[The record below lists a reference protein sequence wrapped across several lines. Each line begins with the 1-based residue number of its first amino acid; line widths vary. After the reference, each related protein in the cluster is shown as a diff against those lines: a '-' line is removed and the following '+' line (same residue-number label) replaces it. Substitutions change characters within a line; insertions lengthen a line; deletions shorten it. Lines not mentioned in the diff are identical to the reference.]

1 MFASTA
7 LIASLL
13 KSRSF
18 SSDLNPK
25 AAFLDEAAT
34 AVGSPDLDSAST
46 TSSSQTIIVDEDALI
61 ELKSK
66 LANAAQFISELSDD
80 NVSRLV
86 NANLATS
93 YVAYGL
99 SDLSF
104 VYPGLPNGYLGESIE
119 QWATQNINN
128 AHGQAGKVAHMD
140 TRAGALSAVHGA
152 LQTSPASVT
161 VLTSSQGLLTMI
173 PNMHVLAQSKLPVV
187 IHVGAHALD
196 ADLELSPEVD
206 SVLAARNTGF
216 AFLASNNAQEAHDM
230 AVAAH
235 IIAKTTSLPI
245 LHYFD
250 GVKAA
255 KEIEKTDLLSYSKI
269 ASLVDQANTVQTSF
283 TDAYDAVE
291 NVLVQVGKA
300 VGRDY
305 HIFEYSGASNAETV
319 IVTLGA
325 GSQTVKQAVGQ
336 LATANNVGIL
346 SVRLCRPWSEA
357 HFLNAI
363 PKTTKRVIVL
373 EQGDGL
379 FAFNGPL
386 FLDVAASFRF
396 GQWDGAKPR
405 IVTAQSINYG
415 NLRPAHLLQLLSDI
429 QDNGNFVDL
438 NAEKYTSL
446 ADEPALL
453 DTTSRA
459 IFWEVSKS
467 HTASHVSNILSKTL
481 HVQTRIVED
490 AYHPGGA
497 VVNSHLRFGKSAN
510 DSAYAYE
517 KASFIAVQD
526 VNLIKEYDI
535 LASSKNKAIVLLNGP
550 WKNGDE
556 IEPKLTN
563 EFKLRATQLDIQ
575 LYTIDTSSIAQ
586 ELGLSSKSHN
596 LILEAAFL
604 QLNKDLVGDDA
615 SILAALYEE
624 NDSNKKTHAMI
635 QEVFDNVKA
644 DLTKIELLPPWTIL
658 EISDAVL
665 PKVPADRAATNEDTS
680 VVPDENEGA
689 ATVSKWHQAA
699 WDLIFNEAYA
709 SKTALRPDLHE
720 DTFVV
725 KCTENRRLTPSTYDR
740 NVFHLEFDTGDSGLK
755 YNLGD
760 ALGVHGLN
768 DEAQVERFLQWYG
781 LNGGDIITLP
791 ANEAGERETRTVFQL
806 FTQTLDIFGRP
817 SKKFYESL
825 AEFASDPKEREQLL
839 FLISSE
845 GKEEYKKRVDETVTY
860 EDLLREFTSAKP
872 TVEQLVTIIAPVKPR
887 HYSIAS
893 SQKMH
898 PNSVHLLVVAVD
910 WQTASGETRFGQCTR
925 YLSNLKLGSSVTVS
939 IKPSVMKLPPLDT
952 QPVIMAGLGTG
963 MAPFRAFIQERA
975 VLKAS
980 GVEVGP
986 MVLYFGSRNRRN
998 EYLYGE
1004 ELEAYNAE
1012 GLLTHMGLAFSRDQK
1027 QKVYIQHKMQED
1039 SRQLYEYLIN
1049 EQAHF
1054 YLCGP
1059 TWPVPDVKDAVVYGL
1074 KQYGGMEERAA
1085 SDLIEEWKEKERYIL
1100 EVY

>member
-13 KSRSF
+13 KTRSF
-18 SSDLNPK
+18 SSDLLPIP
-25 AAFLDEAAT
+25 LDDTPT
-34 AVGSPDLDSAST
+34 AVGTPDLDAASS

-66 LANAAQFISELSDD
+66 LANSNILNDIAADD
-80 NVSRLV
+80 TLSRLV
-86 NANLATS
+86 NANLAT
-93 YVAYGL
+93 AYIAYSL
-99 SDLSF
+99 SELSF
-104 VYPGLPNGYLGESIE
+104 VYPGLPTGYLGESIE
-119 QWATQNINN
+119 QWAADNITNVYGQN
-128 AHGQAGKVAHMD
+128 GKVAHMD
-140 TRAGALSAVHGA
+140 TRSGALAAVHGA
-152 LQTSPASVT
+152 LNTSPAAVT
-161 VLTSSQGLLTMI
+161 VLSSSQGLLTMI

-187 IHVGAHALD
+187 MHVGAHALD
-196 ADLELSPEVD
+196 DKLELTPEVD

-230 AVAAH
+230 ALAAH
-235 IIAKTTSLPI
+235 IISKTTSLPI

-255 KEIEKTDLLSYSKI
+255 KEIEKVDLLPYAKI
-269 ASLVDQANTVQTSF
+269 ASIASNVSAVDTSYNN
-283 TDAYDAVE
+283 AYDAVE
-291 NVLVQVGKA
+291 NVLAQVGKA
-300 VGRDY
+300 VGREY
-305 HIFEYSGASNAETV
+305 HIFEYSGASDAETV

-336 LATANNVGIL
+336 LATANRVGIL
-346 SVRLCRPWSEA
+346 SIRLCRPWSEA

-363 PKTTKRVIVL
+363 PKTAKRVIVL

-405 IVTAQSINYG
+405 IVTAQSANYG
-415 NLRPAHLLQLLSDI
+415 NLRPAHLVQLLAET
-429 QDNGNFVDL
+429 NNFIDL
-438 NAEKYTSL
+438 NSEQYISL
-446 ADEPALL
+446 PDEPALV
-453 DTTSRA
+453 DTASRA

-467 HTASHVSNILSKTL
+467 NTASHVANILSKSL
-481 HVQTRIVED
+481 HIQTRVVED
-490 AYHPGGA
+490 SYRPGGA
-497 VVNSHLRFGKSAN
+497 VINSHLRFSKSADVN
-510 DSAYAYE
+510 AYSYE

-526 VNLIKEYDI
+526 IALIKEYDI
-535 LASSKNKAIVLLNGP
+535 LASSNQKAIVLLNGP

-563 EFKLRATQLDIQ
+563 EFKLRSTQLDIQ
-575 LYTIDTSSIAQ
+575 LYTIDIATIAQ
-586 ELGLSSKSHN
+586 NLGLSNKSRN
-596 LILEAAFL
+596 LIFESAFL
-604 QLNKDLVGDDA
+604 QLNQAFTTADA
-615 SILAALYEE
+615 SVLAALYNEI
-624 NDSNKKTHAMI
+624 DGSKKIGALV
-635 QEVFDNVKA
+635 QEVYDAVKA

-658 EISDAVL
+658 EISDAIL
-665 PKVPADRAATNEDTS
+665 PKVPADRAVTNDDDA
-680 VVPDENEGA
+680 VVPDESEGA

-699 WDLIFNEAYA
+699 WDLIFKEAYE
-709 SKTALRPDLHE
+709 SKTVLRPELHE
-720 DTFVV
+720 DTFIV
-725 KCTENRRLTPSTYDR
+725 KCTENRRLTPGTYDR
-740 NVFHLEFDTGDSGLK
+740 NVFHLEFDTANSGLK

-768 DEAQVERFLQWYG
+768 DEKEVQKFLDWYG
-781 LNGGDIITLP
+781 VNGEDVITLP
-791 ANEAGERETRTVFQL
+791 ANEAGEREIRTVFQL

-825 AEFASDPKEREQLL
+825 AEFAADAKEREQLL
-839 FLISSE
+839 FLISAE
-845 GKEEYKKRVDETVTY
+845 GKEEYKKRVDETTTY

-872 TVEQLVTIIAPVKPR
+872 SVEQLATIIAPIKPR

-898 PNSVHLLVVAVD
+898 ANSVHLLVVAVD
-910 WQTASGETRFGQCTR
+910 WKTSTGEVRYGQCTR
-925 YLSNLKLGSSVTVS
+925 YLSDLKIGASVTVS

-980 GVEVGP
+980 GVKVGP
-986 MVLYFGSRNRRN
+986 MMLYFGSRNRRN

-1004 ELEAYNAE
+1004 ELEAYHAE

-1074 KQYGGMEERAA
+1074 KKFGGMEERAA

>member
-13 KSRSF
+13 KTRSF
-18 SSDLNPK
+18 SSDLRPQP
-25 AAFLDEAAT
+25 LDDAPT
-34 AVGSPDLDSAST
+34 AVGTPDLDAAST

-66 LANAAQFISELSDD
+66 LANAHLINDLSDD
-80 NVSRLV
+80 TLARLV
-86 NANLATS
+86 NANLATA
-93 YVAYGL
+93 YIAYGL

-104 VYPGLPNGYLGESIE
+104 VYPGLPTGYLGESVE
-119 QWATQNINN
+119 QWAAENIANVYGQN
-128 AHGQAGKVAHMD
+128 GKVAHMD
-140 TRAGALSAVHGA
+140 TRAGALAAVHGA
-152 LQTSPASVT
+152 LKSSPAAVS

-196 ADLELSPEVD
+196 DDLELSPEVD

-230 AVAAH
+230 ALAAH
-235 IIAKTTSLPI
+235 IIAKSTSLPI

-255 KEIEKTDLLSYSKI
+255 KEIEKVDLLPYAKVASIAANVAAVETSYTN
-269 ASLVDQANTVQTSF
+269 AF
-283 TDAYDAVE
+283 DAVE
-291 NVLVQVGKA
+291 NILGQVGKA

-305 HIFEYSGASNAETV
+305 HIFEYSGASDAETV

-336 LATANNVGIL
+336 LATANRVGIL

-363 PKTTKRVIVL
+363 PKSAKRVIVL

-396 GQWDGAKPR
+396 GEWTGAKPR
-405 IVTAQSINYG
+405 IVTAQSTNYG
-415 NLRPAHLLQLLSDI
+415 NLRPAHLLQLLSET
-429 QDNGNFVDL
+429 NNFVDL
-438 NAEKYTSL
+438 NSEQYTSL

-453 DTTSRA
+453 DTASRA
-459 IFWEVSKS
+459 IFWEVAKTN
-467 HTASHVSNILSKTL
+467 TASHVSNILSKSL

-490 AYHPGGA
+490 SYRPGGA
-497 VVNSHLRFGKSAN
+497 VVNSHLRFSKST
-510 DSAYAYE
+510 DVSAYAYE

-526 VNLIKEYDI
+526 VALIKEYDV
-535 LASSKNKAIVLLNGP
+535 LASSTQKATVLLNGP

-575 LYTIDTSSIAQ
+575 LYTIDVASIAQ
-586 ELGLSSKSHN
+586 NLALSNKSRN
-596 LILEAAFL
+596 LIFETAYFL
-604 QLNKDLVGDDA
+604 LNKNVVDA
-615 SILAALYEE
+615 SSSALAALYQEI
-624 NDSNKKTHAMI
+624 DGSKKTAALV
-635 QEVFDNVKA
+635 QEIFDAVKA
-644 DLTKIELLPPWTIL
+644 DLTKIDLLPPWTIL
-658 EISDAVL
+658 EISDDVL
-665 PKVPADRAATNEDTS
+665 PKIPADRAATNEDS
-680 VVPDENEGA
+680 ALIPDESQGA
-689 ATVSKWHQAA
+689 ATVGKWHQAA
-699 WDLIFNEAYA
+699 WDLIFKEAYE

-725 KCTENRRLTPSTYDR
+725 KCSENRRLTPDTYDR
-740 NVFHLEFDTGDSGLK
+740 NVFHLEFDTGNSGLK

-768 DEAQVERFLQWYG
+768 DEQQVQRFLEWYG
-781 LNGGDIITLP
+781 INGQDVIALP
-791 ANEAGERETRTVFQL
+791 ANEAGQRETRTIFQL

-825 AEFASDPKEREQLL
+825 ADYTTDAKEREQLL

-845 GKEEYKKRVDETVTY
+845 GKEEYKKRVDETTTY
-860 EDLLREFTSAKP
+860 EDVLREFTSARP
-872 TVEQLVTIIAPVKPR
+872 TVEQLATIIAPIKPR

-893 SQKMH
+893 SQKMFA
-898 PNSVHLLVVAVD
+898 NSVHLLVVAVD
-910 WQTASGETRFGQCTR
+910 WKTSTGEVRYGQCTR
-925 YLSNLKLGSSVTVS
+925 YLSDLKIGANVTVS
-939 IKPSVMKLPPLDT
+939 IKPSVMKLPPLNT

-963 MAPFRAFIQERA
+963 MAPFRAFIQERS

-986 MVLYFGSRNRRN
+986 MMLYFGSRNRRN

-1004 ELEAYNAE
+1004 ELEAYHAE

-1027 QKVYIQHKMQED
+1027 EKVYIQHKMQED

>member
-18 SSDLNPK
+18 SPELLTVDDAP
-25 AAFLDEAAT
+25 T
-34 AVGSPDLDSAST
+34 AVGTPDLDAASSAS
-46 TSSSQTIIVDEDALI
+46 SIQTIVDEDALI

-66 LANAAQFISELSDD
+66 LANAHIINDLSDD
-80 NVSRLV
+80 TLSRLV
-86 NANLATS
+86 NANLATA
-93 YVAYGL
+93 YIAYGL

-104 VYPGLPNGYLGESIE
+104 VYPGLPTGYLGESVE
-119 QWATQNINN
+119 QWAAQNIANV
-128 AHGQAGKVAHMD
+128 HGQSGKVAHMD
-140 TRAGALSAVHGA
+140 TRAGALAAVHGA
-152 LQTSPASVT
+152 LQTSPAAVT

-187 IHVGAHALD
+187 VHVGAYALD
-196 ADLELSPEVD
+196 NDLELTPEVD

-230 AVAAH
+230 ALAAH
-235 IIAKTTSLPI
+235 VIAKSTSLPI

-250 GVKAA
+250 GVKAT
-255 KEIEKTDLLSYSKI
+255 KEIEKTDLLSYAKI
-269 ASLVDQANTVQTSF
+269 ASIAANVSAVETSF
-283 TDAYDAVE
+283 ADAYDVVE
-291 NVLVQVGKA
+291 NVLSQVGKA
-300 VGRDY
+300 VGREY
-305 HIFEYSGASNAETV
+305 HVFEYSGASDAETV

-336 LATANNVGIL
+336 LAAANRVGIL
-346 SVRLCRPWSEA
+346 AVRLCRPWSEA

-396 GQWDGAKPR
+396 GNWDASKPR
-405 IVTAQSINYG
+405 IVTAQSANYG
-415 NLRPAHLLQLLSDI
+415 NLRPAHLLQLLSE
-429 QDNGNFVDL
+429 DNISFVDL
-438 NAEKYTSL
+438 NSEKYTSL
-446 ADEPALL
+446 PDEPALL
-453 DTTSRA
+453 DSTSRA
-459 IFWEVSKS
+459 IFWEVSKT
-467 HTASHVSNILSKTL
+467 HTASHVSSILSKSL

-490 AYHPGGA
+490 SYRPGGA
-497 VVNSHLRFGKSAN
+497 AVNSHLRFSKSK
-510 DSAYAYE
+510 DVGAYAYE

-526 VNLIKEYDI
+526 IALIKEYDI
-535 LASSKNKAIVLLNGP
+535 LATSNNKATVLLNGP

-575 LYTIDTSSIAQ
+575 LYTIDVASIAQ
-586 ELGLSSKSHN
+586 NLSLSNKSRN
-596 LILEAAFL
+596 LIFESAFL
-604 QLNKDLVGDDA
+604 QLNKAIVADDV
-615 SILAALYEE
+615 SLLSALYE
-624 NDSNKKTHAMI
+624 DTDGPKKSTTVI
-635 QEVFDNVKA
+635 QEVHDAVKA

-658 EISDAVL
+658 EISDDVL
-665 PKVPADRAATNEDTS
+665 PKVPADRAASNEDAA
-680 VVPDENEGA
+680 VVPDEAEGA
-689 ATVSKWHQAA
+689 ATVGKWHQAA
-699 WDLIFNEAYA
+699 WDLIFSEAYA
-709 SKTALRPDLHE
+709 TKTELRPDLHE

-740 NVFHLEFDTGDSGLK
+740 NVFHLEFDTANSGLK

-768 DEAQVERFLQWYG
+768 DEEQVQKFLDWYG
-781 LNGGDIITLP
+781 VNGEDVIALP
-791 ANEAGERETRTVFQL
+791 ANEAGQRETRTLFQL

-817 SKKFYESL
+817 SKKFYEAL
-825 AEFASDPKEREQLL
+825 ADFATDPKEREQLL
-839 FLISSE
+839 FLISAE

-872 TVEQLVTIIAPVKPR
+872 SVQQLATIIAPVKPR

-910 WQTASGETRFGQCTR
+910 WQTSTGETRFGQCTR
-925 YLSNLKLGSSVTVS
+925 YLSNLKLGSNVTVS
-939 IKPSVMKLPPLDT
+939 IKPSVMKLPPLDS

-975 VLKAS
+975 VLKAA
-980 GVEVGP
+980 GVQVGP

-1004 ELEAYNAE
+1004 ELEAYHAE

-1074 KQYGGMEERAA
+1074 KQFGGIEERAA

>member
-18 SSDLNPK
+18 TPELLPNII
-25 AAFLDEAAT
+25 DEAPT
-34 AVGSPDLDSAST
+34 AVGTPDLDAASS
-46 TSSSQTIIVDEDALI
+46 TSSSQTIVDEEALI

-66 LANAAQFISELSDD
+66 LDSAAAQLINDDSSLSH
-80 NVSRLV
+80 LV
-86 NANLATS
+86 NANLATA

-119 QWATQNINN
+119 QWAAQNIAN
-128 AHGQAGKVAHMD
+128 AHGQNGRVAHMD
-140 TRAGALSAVHGA
+140 TRSGALAAVHGA
-152 LQTSPASVT
+152 LDASPAAVT

-187 IHVGAHALD
+187 VHVGAHAVD
-196 ADLELSPEVD
+196 KDLELVPEVD

-230 AVAAH
+230 ALAAH
-235 IIAKTTSLPI
+235 IISKSTSLPI

-255 KEIEKTDLLSYSKI
+255 KEIEKTDLLSYAKI
-269 ASLVDQANTVQTSF
+269 ADIAANVSTVETSF

-291 NVLVQVGKA
+291 NVLAQVGKA
-300 VGRDY
+300 VGREY
-305 HIFEYSGASNAETV
+305 HIFEYSGASDAETV

-325 GSQTVKQAVGQ
+325 GSQTVKQAVSQ
-336 LATANNVGIL
+336 IATANRVGIL

-386 FLDVAASFRF
+386 FLDVAASLRF
-396 GQWDGAKPR
+396 GQWADQKPR
-405 IVTAQSINYG
+405 IATAQSTNYG
-415 NLRPAHLLQLLSDI
+415 NLRPAHLLQLLSET
-429 QDNGNFVDL
+429 GNFVDL
-438 NAEKYTSL
+438 NNESYTSL

-453 DTTSRA
+453 DNASRA
-459 IFWEVSKS
+459 IFWEVSKTN
-467 HTASHVSNILSKTL
+467 TASHVSSILSKSL

-490 AYHPGGA
+490 SYRPGGA
-497 VVNSHLRFGKSAN
+497 VVNSHLRFSKSTT
-510 DSAYAYE
+510 DVGAYAYE
-517 KASFIAVQD
+517 KANFIAVQD
-526 VNLIKEYDI
+526 VALIKEYDI
-535 LASSKNKAIVLLNGP
+535 LASSNKKAVVLLNGP

-575 LYTIDTSSIAQ
+575 LYTIDVATIAQ
-586 ELGLSSKSHN
+586 NLGLSNKSRN
-596 LILEAAFL
+596 LIIEAAFL
-604 QLNKDLVGDDA
+604 QLNKITADA
-615 SILAALYEE
+615 NILSALYEE
-624 NDSNKKTHAMI
+624 NDGTKKTATMV
-635 QEVFDNVKA
+635 QEVYDAVKA
-644 DLTKIELLPPWTIL
+644 ELVKIELLPPWTIL
-658 EISDAVL
+658 EISDDVL
-665 PKVPADRAATNEDTS
+665 PKVPADRAVANEDAAI
-680 VVPDENEGA
+680 VPDENEGA

-725 KCTENRRLTPSTYDR
+725 KCTENRRLTPGTYDR
-740 NVFHLEFDTGDSGLK
+740 NVFHLEFDTGNSGLK

-760 ALGVHGLN
+760 ALGVHGVN
-768 DEAQVERFLQWYG
+768 DEAQVQQFLDWYG
-781 LNGGDIITLP
+781 VDGNDIIALP
-791 ANEAGERETRTVFQL
+791 ANEAGERETRTIFQL

-872 TVEQLVTIIAPVKPR
+872 STQQLVTIVAPIKPR

-910 WQTASGETRFGQCTR
+910 WQTPTGETRFGQCTR
-925 YLSNLKLGSSVTVS
+925 YLSNLKLGSNVTVS
-939 IKPSVMKLPPLDT
+939 IKPSVMKLPPLDS

-1004 ELEAYNAE
+1004 ELEAYHTE

-1074 KQYGGMEERAA
+1074 KQYGGIEERDA